1 MSKPRASRIAA
12 PGAQRIILTGIMAVS
27 DDFDRIRVLLL
38 DDSWK
43 KLPQPS
49 KDGKCPYTVTADSND
64 VRATVCVVVPLH
76 RKKYWLQLAE
86 SLRGKIV
93 TIEMTV
99 RHFFLPNSETAGFS
113 FDLAYLKSYQ

>member
-1 MSKPRASRIAA
+1 MSKNRAPRISA
-12 PGAQRIILTGIMAVS
+12 PGAQRIPVTGIMAVS

-43 KLPQPS
+43 KLPQS
-49 KDGKCPYTVTADSND
+49 KGDKCPYTVTAESND

-99 RHFFLPNSETAGFS
+99 RHFFLPNSETSGFS